1 MNCPKCAK
9 LLAPTLSICPSCG
22 CMMNDSVREE
32 LETKITSG
40 RLRPTITERVD
51 ASVTPVTPER
61 LETPVRPLTMA
72 MADEPLLE
80 VKPKFEF
87 KKDPIVRE
95 SPSDYV
101 APTPPARRIETTD
114 LNPPKTSPT
123 LVEFQ
128 TQKATLPDWRLQIQN
143 AVQQRVGGTATAAAV
158 KPAATAPA
166 VKPQPV
172 KAAAPAIKVPEG
184 ADPRVAAAVQRV
196 TESRKAFMPKSPAER
211 MAAMKPVQPV
221 QPIPARPFNVVEP
234 RPFTPVARET
244 PFVAPKQM
252 PQPARPMVASAP
264 ALKVDTNKLPKID
277 TVIQERTEPAIKLV
291 EKPIRKVEPLTEPPD
306 YLPSTEQV
314 KIERIRIKAEHL
326 EIEATE
332 KDEVYEDE
340 IEDLA
345 PISMR
350 FGAGLFDLI
359 IGGFVSM
366 LLLSPVAFSGS
377 NWLNATGALTF
388 AGVWLLV
395 MFVYMTASIGLK
407 GKTLG
412 MRLFSLEL
420 VDAVENEY
428 PTIQQA
434 AVSSALYLVTLPLAG
449 AGFATIFLNEENRAV
464 HDLLSGTISVREF

>member
-1 MNCPKCAK
+1 
-9 LLAPTLSICPSCG
+9 
-22 CMMNDSVREE
+22 MMNDSVREE
-32 LETKITSG
+32 LEQKITSG

-61 LETPVRPLTMA
+61 VETPVRPTMMA
-72 MADEPLLE
+72 MADEPAVE
-80 VKPKFEF
+80 TKPKFEF
-87 KKDPIVRE
+87 KKEPVVRE
-95 SPSDYV
+95 SASDYV
-101 APTPPARRIETTD
+101 APTPPARRIETAD
-114 LNPPKTSPT
+114 LNAPKTSPT

-143 AVQQRVGGTATAAAV
+143 AVQQRVGGTSTAAAV
-158 KPAATAPA
+158 KPATAPPA
-166 VKPQPV
+166 AKPQPV
-172 KAAAPAIKVPEG
+172 KQAAPAIKVPEG

-211 MAAMKPVQPV
+211 MAAMKPA

-244 PFVAPKQM
+244 PFVAPKPM

-264 ALKVDTNKLPKID
+264 ALKVDTNKLPKLEAVVGQTSTSVHRD
-277 TVIQERTEPAIKLV
+277 LETSKANDLQTWPSAVPK
-291 EKPIRKVEPLTEPPD
+291 IRKVEPITEPPD
-306 YLPSTEQV
+306 YLPATEQG
-314 KIERIRIKAEHL
+314 KIERIRIKTEHL

-332 KDEVYEDE
+332 NDDVYQDD

-377 NWLNATGALTF
+377 NWLNVTGALTF

-395 MFVYMTASIGLK
+395 MFVYMTASIGLQ

-434 AVSSALYLVTLPLAG
+434 AVNTALYLVTLPLAG
-449 AGFATIFLNEENRAV
+449 AGFATIFFNEENRAL